1 MGPAAPSKVSTF
13 MTQTALSLLQGT
25 VSLLVLRALQ
35 AGPAHGYAISR
46 WVRERT
52 EGAFTMEDAALYQA
66 LHRLEEKGVI
76 EAEWGVS
83 ENNRRAKYYAL
94 TTAGRRQLRSEVST
108 WKHDTAA
115 LLKVLEEPA

>member
-1 MGPAAPSKVSTF
+1 

-108 WKHDTAA
+108 WKQYTAA